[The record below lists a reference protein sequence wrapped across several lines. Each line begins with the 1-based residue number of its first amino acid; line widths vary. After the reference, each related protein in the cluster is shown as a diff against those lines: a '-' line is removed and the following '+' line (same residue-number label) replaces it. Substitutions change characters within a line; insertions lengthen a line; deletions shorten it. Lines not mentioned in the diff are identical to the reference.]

1 VVTPGGA
8 VVVTPGGAVVVG
20 PGVVVVGPGV
30 PPPVS
35 STWHPAIQIAGPFPF
50 QFSPGKPIEATGGMM
65 SPHCP
70 LGELGGSVSGKIG
83 PVCDGWPLFTRL
95 STETVIC
102 WYGLVTAEVR
112 WHRVTEPAG

>member
-1 VVTPGGA
+1 MVTPGGA
-8 VVVTPGGAVVVG
+8 VVVTPGGAVVVT
-20 PGVVVVGPGV
+20 PGVVVVGLG

-65 SPHCP
+65 SPHFP

-83 PVCDGWPLFTRL
+83 PV
-95 STETVIC
+95 
-102 WYGLVTAEVR
+102 
-112 WHRVTEPAG
+112 